1 MKEDIT
7 DIYDN
12 IPARCPGCGKPMR
25 KNVTTVKRDGKE
37 FKFMIAQRVFV
48 NVAHDPPIKRV
59 VCKRN
64 CKYKLAE
71 KLREEFKID
80 GI

>member
-1 MKEDIT
+1 MREDIT
-7 DIYDN
+7 DIYDD
-12 IPARCPGCGKPMR
+12 IPNRCPGCGKPMR
-25 KNVTTVKRDGKE
+25 KNVKIIKRGKKE
-37 FKFMIAQRVFV
+37 IKLLIAQRVFQ

-59 VCKRN
+59 VCQSS
-64 CKYKLAE
+64 CKHKLAE